1 MTDANPATPNRA
13 TPWET
18 WALGLVLLAH
28 LVIVPWY
35 PNLHSANEL
44 SRLYTAYALLQG
56 DVEIGPFLARHG
68 DINDKS
74 RVADSWFSDK
84 PPGTALVAL
93 PALALRRALGGAE
106 DPASDLRLARLA
118 VGVLPTFLLLLG
130 LRREMAAM
138 EVPPPARALA
148 LATYGLGTLALPY
161 TVLFYGH
168 QLVAVLVFGITL
180 LLTRPGPLSLPG
192 AVAVGFLAALSIAT
206 EYQSAV
212 YLLPLA
218 VFFLARV
225 RPLPSRLAAALAGA
239 LPPLVALGLYHDA
252 AFGAPWRTGYSFV
265 ANPFFASVHAQG
277 FMGIRTPRWVP
288 FAGSLFA
295 PSKGLLFWTPV
306 AALGL
311 AGTWTYA
318 RRSPVPLALLRLCQV
333 LLPILFVSSMVYWD
347 GGWTVGQRHLT
358 PLVPL
363 LVTPGAMLATRAR
376 WAGALAPGLAVIS
389 VMMTG
394 TATVVFPHLPET
406 FPNPF
411 HDLVV
416 PLAREGCL
424 VPMHLGLD
432 LPRLATALVLAA
444 GFLVL
449 AVASVP
455 ALVRRP
461 RARVLLLGLMVL
473 LPAGWFA
480 GSSRLAR
487 MDPDR
492 ARDERA
498 FLLQLCRE
506 SRQDRRPDAP
516 ATGARSR

>member
-1 MTDANPATPNRA
+1 MSEMNRA
-13 TPWET
+13 GRWEVP
-18 WALGLVLLAH
+18 ALGLVLFAH
-28 LVIVPWY
+28 LAVVPWY
-35 PNLHSANEL
+35 PDLHSANEL
-44 SRLYTAYALLQG
+44 SRLYTAYALLRG
-56 DVEIGPFLARHG
+56 DVEIGPSLARHG

-84 PPGTALVAL
+84 PPGTALLAL
-93 PALALRRALGGAE
+93 PALALRRALGGPE
-106 DPASDLRLARLA
+106 DPASDLRIARLA

-130 LRREMAAM
+130 LRREMASLG
-138 EVPPPARALA
+138 VPPPARALA
-148 LATYGLGTLALPY
+148 LATYGLGTLAFPY

-180 LLTRPGPLSLPG
+180 LLVRPGPLSLPR
-192 AVAVGFLAALSIAT
+192 AAAVGFLAAFSVAT

-218 VFFLARV
+218 VFFLVRV

-239 LPPLVALGLYHDA
+239 LPPLVALGIYHDA

-277 FMGIRTPRWVP
+277 FMGIGKPRWIP
-288 FAGSLFA
+288 FAGSLFL

-318 RRSPVPLALLRLCQV
+318 RRTERPLAVLRIVQV
-333 LLPILFVSSMVYWD
+333 LLPVLFVSSMVYWD

-363 LVTPGAMLATRAR
+363 LVTPAALLAVRAP
-376 WAGALAPGLAVIS
+376 WVGALAPGLAAAS

-394 TATVVFPHLPET
+394 TATVVFPHLPES

-411 HDLVV
+411 QDLVV

-424 VPMHLGLD
+424 VPVRLGID
-432 LPRLATALVLAA
+432 LPRLGSVLLLAAAFLALAVAATLALARRTRVRILALVL
-444 GFLVL
+444 L
-449 AVASVP
+449 
-455 ALVRRP
+455 
-461 RARVLLLGLMVL
+461 VL

-480 GSSRLAR
+480 GSSGIARL
-487 MDPDR
+487 DPER
-492 ARDERA
+492 ARNDRA
-498 FLLQLCRE
+498 FLLHLCRKSLGE
-506 SRQDRRPDAP
+506 HPPGSAPTEPRP
-516 ATGARSR
+516 